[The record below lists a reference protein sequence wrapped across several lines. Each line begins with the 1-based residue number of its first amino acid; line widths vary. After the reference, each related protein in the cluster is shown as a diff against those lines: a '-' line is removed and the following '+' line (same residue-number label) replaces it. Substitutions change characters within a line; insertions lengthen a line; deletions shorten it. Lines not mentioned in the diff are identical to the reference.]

1 MSSTSIQWTDHSINP
16 IRARLRVPKPGD
28 YVRKLNTAGVLDVA
42 PPVVGGYGSG
52 VGHYCEKISPGCAK
66 CYASTS
72 QKRFG
77 MPEFP
82 GASKSSPTP
91 PTLDD
96 QGVVVA
102 NETTEIF
109 FDGSRLQEVLR
120 RRKPTKFFWCDQTDL
135 FGSWVPFE
143 WIDRCFATMA
153 LTPWHTHQILTKR
166 AGRMRE
172 YFKIGDERR
181 SQICDAMNRL
191 EEERRGPMERAM
203 HDYGEPSPWPLPNVW
218 LGTSVE
224 TQKDADERIPALLQ
238 CPAAVRFLSAEPLLG
253 RIDLTEIQLPD
264 GLAAQ
269 ARLSVAHINC
279 LTSSDDEHFYND
291 HAQVDWVIVGG
302 ESGPGAR
309 RCDVG
314 WIRSIVQQCKS
325 AGVPCFVKQFG
336 SGHAHL
342 HTRAG
347 RGPQFED
354 GGKVYVIKDRKG
366 GDPSEWPA
374 DLRVR
379 EMPEAEVAGAR

>member
-28 YVRKLNTAGVLDVA
+28 YVRKLNTAGVLGVA

-96 QGVVVA
+96 RGVVVA

-143 WIDRCFATMA
+143 WIDRCFRDDGPDA
-153 LTPWHTHQILTKR
+153 LAHASDPDEAARSGCGNTSQKR
-166 AGRMRE
+166 T
-172 YFKIGDERR
+172 GDEVV
-181 SQICDAMNRL
+181 
-191 EEERRGPMERAM
+191 RA
-203 HDYGEPSPWPLPNVW
+203 HRE
-218 LGTSVE
+218 
-224 TQKDADERIPALLQ
+224 
-238 CPAAVRFLSAEPLLG
+238 SATP
-253 RIDLTEIQLPD
+253 
-264 GLAAQ
+264 
-269 ARLSVAHINC
+269 
-279 LTSSDDEHFYND
+279 
-291 HAQVDWVIVGG
+291 
-302 ESGPGAR
+302 
-309 RCDVG
+309 
-314 WIRSIVQQCKS
+314 
-325 AGVPCFVKQFG
+325 
-336 SGHAHL
+336 
-342 HTRAG
+342 
-347 RGPQFED
+347 
-354 GGKVYVIKDRKG
+354 
-366 GDPSEWPA
+366 
-374 DLRVR
+374 
-379 EMPEAEVAGAR
+379 